1 MQTLS
6 FVPYICIDAGHV
18 REKTLY
24 RGDLPRINVAIS
36 KGLLASLIY
45 HFVVSDFFLFPV
57 INQYGLQ
64 PFLFLCERLE
74 YIQPL

>member
-1 MQTLS
+1 MQMLS